1 MLMKESVSSPIHL
14 RLRFSIE
21 LNEEAEQVIQKF
33 KNVLQNGNDKFPSRF
48 VDGHIIIDV
57 PKKEDHFWSPQL
69 NIEVENTGKN
79 KTLLKGLF
87 GPKPQVW
94 TLFMFIHTVVGIAF
108 LVFSVILYVK
118 WRLDESIILPLIM
131 TLFLP
136 LFWVLLYFLGRIG
149 KSTGHTQMDDLHH
162 LMTNI
167 LKN

>member
-1 MLMKESVSSPIHL
+1 MSEKNNSPIHL
-14 RLRFSIE
+14 RPRFTID
-21 LNEEAEQVIQKF
+21 LNEGQELIISKF
-33 KNVLQNGNDKFPSRF
+33 KKALKEKNNKFPSRF

-69 NIEVENTGKN
+69 NIEIEDIEEDKS
-79 KTLLKGLF
+79 LLKGLF

-94 TLFMFIHTVVGIAF
+94 TLFMFIHTVVGITF
-108 LVFSVILYVK
+108 LIFGVMLYVK
-118 WRLDESIILPLIM
+118 WSLDGSVILPLMM
-131 TLFLP
+131 TIFLP

-149 KSTGHTQMDDLHH
+149 KSTGHSQMDDLHD